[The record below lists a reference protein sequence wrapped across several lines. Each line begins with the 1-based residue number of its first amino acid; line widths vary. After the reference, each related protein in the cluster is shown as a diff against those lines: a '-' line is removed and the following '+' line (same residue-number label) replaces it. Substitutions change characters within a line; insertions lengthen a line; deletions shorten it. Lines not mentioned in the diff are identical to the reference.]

1 MLHAIFHIQ
10 DVSVVVHR
18 PQEEAVDG
26 YVEGVVSL
34 HLRHLYHF
42 VQLTHTVLQL
52 IYFNFSHKGKVKLCY

>member
-34 HLRHLYHF
+34 QSASPL
-42 VQLTHTVLQL
+42 
-52 IYFNFSHKGKVKLCY
+52 SLCTINTYSTTINLF